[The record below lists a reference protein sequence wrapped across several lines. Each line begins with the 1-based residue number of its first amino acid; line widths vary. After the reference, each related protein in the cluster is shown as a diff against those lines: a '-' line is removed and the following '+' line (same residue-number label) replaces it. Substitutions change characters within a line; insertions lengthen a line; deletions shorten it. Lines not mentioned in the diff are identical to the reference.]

1 MEGGKYSVPVITL
14 KTISVVSCVFG
25 YSMPQGYLYVM
36 KRYDSK
42 EVLHTIRSRY
52 GIQSMIPY
60 GNNLIFFVCV
70 LSIRW

>member
-36 KRYDSK
+36 KSSK

-60 GNNLIFFVCV
+60 I
-70 LSIRW
+70 W